1 MAMGATTTLNYKMP
15 MPNGQQ
21 TRVNL
26 TAVDIMNEALTA
38 RMGLHVSLNLDIQMK
53 KS

>member
-15 MPNGQQ
+15 MSNGQQ

-26 TAVDIMNEALTA
+26 TAIDVMNEALTA
-38 RMGLHVSLNLDIQMK
+38 CMGLQVPLNLDIRMEK
-53 KS
+53 G